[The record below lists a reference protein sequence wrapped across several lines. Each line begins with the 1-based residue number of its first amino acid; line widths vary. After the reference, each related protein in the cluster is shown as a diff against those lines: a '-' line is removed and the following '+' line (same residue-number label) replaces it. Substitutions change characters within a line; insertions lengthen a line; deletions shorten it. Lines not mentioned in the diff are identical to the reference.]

1 MPEIGISKINWDRL
15 LDYLYFSNGK
25 LKFLLNFNTPSKK
38 CFTQQQALHEIICS
52 ARYNEHL
59 PRLILISFC
68 TAETC
73 CPRDPHLELTFL
85 SGAISFPYLGE
96 KWHLLKILKHA
107 TLGWDLDS
115 SLENNSRLHGSLCT
129 AGQHVLCCQ
138 WQGAIRWQIQQT
150 GSSTVTLNKS
160 QAWS

>member
-1 MPEIGISKINWDRL
+1 MSKISRNRL
-15 LDYLYFSNGK
+15 LGYLYFSSGK
-25 LKFLLNFNTPSKK
+25 LKFLLNFNTHSKK

-52 ARYNEHL
+52 AHHNKHL

-73 CPRDPHLELTFL
+73 RPRDPHLELTFL

-115 SLENNSRLHGSLCT
+115 SLENNSRLCGSLST
-129 AGQHVLCCQ
+129 GGQYTSCCQ
-138 WQGAIRWQIQQT
+138 WQGAIRWQISQT
-150 GSSTVTLNKS
+150 ESSTVTLNKS
-160 QAWS
+160 